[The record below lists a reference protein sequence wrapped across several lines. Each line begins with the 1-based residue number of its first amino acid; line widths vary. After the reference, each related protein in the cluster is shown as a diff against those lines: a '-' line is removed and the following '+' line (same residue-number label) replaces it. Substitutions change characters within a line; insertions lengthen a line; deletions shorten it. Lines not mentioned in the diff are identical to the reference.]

1 VEVCRERAAA
11 AGSELEVFAA
21 AEGHVVELVEREAS
35 TTDQVRLPTSG
46 SPTTESQTVLVADD
60 DPTIVQLLVSTL
72 VREGFRVLTA
82 NDGENALRLA
92 RAERPALILLDWQ
105 MPGASGVEV
114 TRRLRS
120 ETDPELRDT
129 PVVLIT
135 AQSGTANTELG
146 FAAGVTDYLTKPF
159 RPAHVC
165 SRVRAWLLRRGSG
178 SRRES

>member
-1 VEVCRERAAA
+1 
-11 AGSELEVFAA
+11 
-21 AEGHVVELVEREAS
+21 
-35 TTDQVRLPTSG
+35 
-46 SPTTESQTVLVADD
+46 VLVADD

-72 VREGFRVLTA
+72 VKEGFRVVTA
-82 NDGENALRLA
+82 NDGESALRLA
-92 RAERPALILLDWQ
+92 RAQRPALMLLDWQ

-120 ETDPELRDT
+120 EPDPELRDT

-135 AQSGTANTELG
+135 AQAGAANTEVG

-165 SRVRAWLLRRGSG
+165 SRVRAWLLRRGAG
-178 SRRES
+178 SQRES